1 MAGPLRTRIEQ
12 DMTKHTL
19 GHIDTK
25 LRGMLGRRTTF
36 VIVEGSDDLA
46 FYKRF
51 LDISKT
57 TSYYSTKLNDE
68 GKVQDGGC
76 EELQIIVRTVLEEG
90 RTEKIVG
97 IMDTDYR
104 KYLDGYQYPHN
115 IFHTDHRDMEM
126 TALSTPSVQQSL
138 RRWIVGFDGIFD
150 GLKVMLRHAGELR
163 ILNDR
168 YRLGCSF
175 KKKVKINCIFDT
187 STQRVVEHWRETY
200 DGRFLKACLNKRK
213 QTFMGALRTLSG
225 LCKAVIFYLTHS
237 FDRESDYD
245 VCQGHDTLQLLSLSL
260 VDTATYSP
268 DTIWEKCFDAYSID
282 DFKNTRLYASLQAW
296 AVLKN
301 AVLVKDGF

>member
-25 LRGMLGRRTTF
+25 LRGMLGSRTTF
-36 VIVEGSDDLA
+36 VIVEGCDDLA

-76 EELQIIVRTVLEEG
+76 EELQNIVRTVLEEG
-90 RTEKIVG
+90 RTDKIVG

-104 KYLDGYQYPHN
+104 KYMDGYHYPQN
-115 IFHTDHRDMEM
+115 IFHTDYRDMEM

-138 RRWIVGFDGIFD
+138 RGWIAGFDGIFER
-150 GLKVMLRHAGELR
+150 LKVMLRHAGVLR

-168 YRLGCSF
+168 YHLGCSF
-175 KKKVKINCIFDT
+175 KRKVKINCIFDT
-187 STQRVVEHWRETY
+187 CTQGVVEQWRKTY
-200 DGRFLKACLNKRK
+200 DRRFLKACFNKRK
-213 QTFMGALRTLSG
+213 QSFVGVFKTLLG
-225 LCKAVIFYLTHS
+225 LCKAGVFYITHS
-237 FDRESDYD
+237 FDRENDYD

-260 VDTATYSP
+260 VDTATYSQ
-268 DTIWEKCFDAYSID
+268 DAIWEKCFDAYTID
-282 DFKNTRLYASLQAW
+282 DFKNSRLYASLQAW
-296 AVLKN
+296 AILKN
-301 AVLVKDGF
+301 AVLVKG